1 MSKQSCQFTSRSMF
15 LPSPMTC
22 EPWVVTE
29 RVRLL
34 IQVVEIGRG
43 AWSQCR
49 ATTYQKDTVGHLGW
63 MPPGRLKGEVLW
75 TFSTGRKPQ
84 GRSRTFRRDYVFCW
98 LGNTSLWPGEELG
111 EVLARGRSLF
121 RPLEDGGMSGPSDS
135 LVLILSSYI
144 FPVQCPY

>member
-1 MSKQSCQFTSRSMF
+1 MWVLYWSVVVKKELSVKAKLSVYQSVYVPT
-15 LPSPMTC
+15 LTC

-84 GRSRTFRRDYVFCW
+84 GRSRTFMSSAV
-98 LGNTSLWPGEELG
+98 LGRPHCGQGKSWERYWREGGLYLDHWKMEE
-111 EVLARGRSLF
+111 
-121 RPLEDGGMSGPSDS
+121 
-135 LVLILSSYI
+135 
-144 FPVQCPY
+144 

>member
-1 MSKQSCQFTSRSMF
+1 MF

-75 TFSTGRKPQ
+75 IFSTGRKVDPGHSGEIMSSAGLGTPHCGQ
-84 GRSRTFRRDYVFCW
+84 GKSWERYWREGGLYLDHW
-98 LGNTSLWPGEELG
+98 KMEE
-111 EVLARGRSLF
+111 
-121 RPLEDGGMSGPSDS
+121 
-135 LVLILSSYI
+135 
-144 FPVQCPY
+144 